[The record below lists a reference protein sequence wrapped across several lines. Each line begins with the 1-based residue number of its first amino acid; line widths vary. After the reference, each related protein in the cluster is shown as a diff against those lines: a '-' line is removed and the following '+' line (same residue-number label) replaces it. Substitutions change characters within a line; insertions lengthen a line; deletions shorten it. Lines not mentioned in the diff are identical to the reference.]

1 MKDRRFTTGFTI
13 IEVMLFLAITGL
25 MLSGLMIGISGG
37 VNRERYND
45 AVTSLHDY
53 IQGQYNLVDNVNTN
67 RTDDYRCLPGSII
80 QPPTGGQARGT
91 SECSIVGRYIT
102 SQDGQVINSRPLYAT
117 ADIVNIE
124 SNLPDDFSEKDLLNE
139 MRLMIA
145 PDGLLADAADYRL
158 AWDTSVYTDKAS
170 PDDGQFSVVMLRLP
184 TNNMI
189 RTFAVQG
196 YDVTVA
202 DVIDGAPADT
212 PLSICINPEG
222 LVSSPPLGVRIL
234 QIATNANGAQRID
247 ASDGDCS

>member
-25 MLSGLMIGISGG
+25 MLAGLMIGISGG

-53 IQGQYNLVDNVNTN
+53 VQGQYNLVDNVNTN
-67 RTDDYRCLPGSII
+67 RTDDYRCVPGNIT

-117 ADIVNIE
+117 ANVVNLE
-124 SNLPDDFSEKDLLNE
+124 SSLPEDFSESELLDA
-139 MRLMIA
+139 MRLRIA
-145 PDGLLADAADYRL
+145 PDGLLDDTDDYRL
-158 AWDTSVYTDKAS
+158 AWDTSVFTDKAN
-170 PDDGQFSVVMLRLP
+170 PDSGQFSVVMLRLP
-184 TNNMI
+184 TNSMI

-196 YDVTVA
+196 HDVAVA
-202 DVIDGAPADT
+202 DVIDGASADT
-212 PLSICINPEG
+212 PLSICIDPDG

-234 QIATNANGAQRID
+234 QIAANANGAQRID